1 MNSLA
6 VQSTAEEHH
15 ASNSNSYEL
24 FRSTRDRFSF
34 ELLSFKQKMVKEIWK
49 LFDMFDPP
57 KVDPFSEHH
66 RICAQQVIQ
75 TLIMIEFIEQF
86 NSTNFQQTYTI
97 SIHIPQGI
105 EFRKLLFH
113 KIVPEKYLQIDSN
126 TIDSNSSGKGQQ
138 KVYS

>member
-49 LFDMFDPP
+49 LFDKFDPP
-57 KVDPFSEHH
+57 KADPFFRTPPNLCSTSHPNSYFDRIH
-66 RICAQQVIQ
+66 RTVQFHQFPANIC
-75 TLIMIEFIEQF
+75 
-86 NSTNFQQTYTI
+86 NFDTYLA
-97 SIHIPQGI
+97 G
-105 EFRKLLFH
+105 
-113 KIVPEKYLQIDSN
+113 N
-126 TIDSNSSGKGQQ
+126 
-138 KVYS
+138 